1 MDRPASVPQTGE
13 MYVTGLRILH
23 AHGIHARRV
32 CKAVADEAQAH
43 IWPESGTYVRKVLG
57 RSPAI
62 LLEVLPMA
70 LPWQWQCHAKQHM
83 QVVAAVM
90 GAAAIDCKTFSDATM
105 GATAEALAQAPRAL
119 DFTPHD
125 QTWLSPRLSLE
136 NINLQSS
143 TSVVRSLGRCHAVRP
158 LRRQAVG
165 HQQAPDNNNTC
176 GQQVLS
182 VRRCAGKVRDTLGL
196 QPQQPARGGGR
207 GPAGYPGGAS
217 LDWQPAA
224 SPATKPAPAAE
235 PL

>member
-1 MDRPASVPQTGE
+1 MVSMVDLWHSGALSTGRKVMDRPASVPQTGE

-119 DFTPHD
+119 DFTLPRSD
-125 QTWLSPRLSLE
+125 VAISTFESRKYKSPKLDLSGSE
-136 NINLQSS
+136 
-143 TSVVRSLGRCHAVRP
+143 
-158 LRRQAVG
+158 LRALPCGAPVAQAG
-165 HQQAPDNNNTC
+165 
-176 GQQVLS
+176 S
-182 VRRCAGKVRDTLGL
+182 
-196 QPQQPARGGGR
+196 
-207 GPAGYPGGAS
+207 
-217 LDWQPAA
+217 W
-224 SPATKPAPAAE
+224 APASS
-235 PL
+235 